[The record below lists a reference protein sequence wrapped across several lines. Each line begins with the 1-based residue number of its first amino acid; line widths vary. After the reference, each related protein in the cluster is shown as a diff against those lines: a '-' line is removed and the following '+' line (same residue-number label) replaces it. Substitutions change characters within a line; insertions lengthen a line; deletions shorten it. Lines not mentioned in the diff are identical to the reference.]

1 MVRFKPVKRKVG
13 LTESARTR
21 QVRQAQERARAVVSQ
36 PPGQATNPSPGAEAH
51 QATDAF
57 GSGAHDASGP
67 SDEKLLRGAARARSA
82 LLAVALVM
90 LLWYIVALKGSKT
103 WGPELPVPTWALDVA
118 ALSPLVVLIRFWR
131 PEARERSDTLEFDLK
146 VFSGLYFFMSVLGA
160 VLGGYWQLYPAIAI
174 SVGVHVGIWY
184 TNRRV
189 RNHG

>member
-1 MVRFKPVKRKVG
+1 MVRFKPVKRKGG
-13 LTESARTR
+13 LTGSARTR
-21 QVRQAQERARAVVSQ
+21 QVRQAQERAGAVVDQ
-36 PPGQATNPSPGAEAH
+36 PPGQGTRPSHGAEAH
-51 QATDAF
+51 QATDVF
-57 GSGAHDASGP
+57 GSGAHDTSGP
-67 SDEKLLRGAARARSA
+67 TDAKLLRAASRARFA

-90 LLWYIVALKGSKT
+90 LLWFMVALKGSQT

-146 VFSGLYFFMSVLGA
+146 VFSGLYFLMSSLGA

-174 SVGVHVGIWY
+174 SVGVHMGIWY